1 MTQQDQRIYF
11 RQLLAGRDFAQQ
23 DPAAKMMQNFVYLI
37 GDRVTRL
44 GTLATWRRVHGLFK
58 AVFVT

>member
-23 DPAAKMMQNFVYLI
+23 DPAAKMMQNVVYLI

-44 GTLATWRRVHGLFK
+44 GTLATWLHVHGHF
-58 AVFVT
+58 